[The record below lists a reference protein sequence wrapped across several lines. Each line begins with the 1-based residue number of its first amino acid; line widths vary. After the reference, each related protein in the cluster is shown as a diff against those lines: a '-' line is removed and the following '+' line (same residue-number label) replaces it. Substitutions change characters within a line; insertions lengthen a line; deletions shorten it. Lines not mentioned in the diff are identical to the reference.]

1 MDQLI
6 NRGNYV
12 IYIVINM
19 HICISIIQKKGAAA
33 ARNYAMKKASGEYVL
48 FVDADDYIDGNSLK
62 TILKEIQKS
71 QKDMYMLKAYKIYG
85 GERKYALN
93 TWKPFSINYTKAEW
107 IKWCAQMP

>member
-1 MDQLI
+1 MYTYHTK
-6 NRGNYV
+6 N
-12 IYIVINM
+12 
-19 HICISIIQKKGAAA
+19 KGAAA

-71 QKDMYMLKAYKIYG
+71 QKDRYMLKAYKIYG

-107 IKWCAQMP
+107 IKWCAQMPKYPGSACDKIIKLSF